1 MLAACGSSTG
11 PAGPSSHDTPA
22 GAVRG
27 LINAL
32 AAGDT
37 KGAQEWIAPSDVSE
51 FTTALDE
58 AKQLSLTL
66 TFDVSRFS
74 VVSSSIDPGDGNRA
88 LVRYAGK
95 AEACVKGTANG
106 RNVDSCNPIQSQ
118 TGQAAAD
125 TFVCVRQNGA
135 WYVSI
140 SSKSS

>member
-1 MLAACGSSTG
+1 
-11 PAGPSSHDTPA
+11 
-22 GAVRG
+22 VRG

-37 KGAQEWIAPSDVSE
+37 KAAQEWIAPSQVSE

-66 TFDVSRFS
+66 SFDVGGFS
-74 VVSSSIDPGDGNRA
+74 VVSSSIDPTDGNRA
-88 LVRYAGK
+88 LVKYAGK
-95 AEACVKGTANG
+95 AQACVKGTANG

-118 TGQAAAD
+118 TGQASAD
-125 TFVCVRQNGA
+125 TFVCVKQNGS

-140 SSKSS
+140 RSTDS